1 MPIEPTEDPEV
12 EIKQPIQP
20 FHLAINVTDLNS
32 TRSFYGGILGAT
44 EGRSTSSWVDFDL
57 FGHQISFHI
66 GPVFQTENSGVVGKH
81 MVPMPHFG
89 LVLPLHRWREMADR
103 LIALKVD
110 FVIPPSVRFEGQPGE
125 QWIMFFT
132 DPSGNPIELKGF
144 GSLDKLF
151 LTD

>member
-1 MPIEPTEDPEV
+1 
-12 EIKQPIQP
+12 
-20 FHLAINVTDLNS
+20 
-32 TRSFYGGILGAT
+32 
-44 EGRSTSSWVDFDL
+44 
-57 FGHQISFHI
+57 
-66 GPVFQTENSGVVGKH
+66 
-81 MVPMPHFG
+81 
-89 LVLPLHRWREMADR
+89 MADR
-103 LIALKVD
+103 LIALEVD

>member
-1 MPIEPTEDPEV
+1 
-12 EIKQPIQP
+12 
-20 FHLAINVTDLNS
+20 
-32 TRSFYGGILGAT
+32 
-44 EGRSTSSWVDFDL
+44 
-57 FGHQISFHI
+57 
-66 GPVFQTENSGVVGKH
+66 

-110 FVIPPSVRFEGQPGE
+110 FVIPPSLRFEGQPGE

-132 DPSGNPIELKGF
+132 DPSGNPIELKGLA
-144 GSLDKLF
+144 SLDELF